1 MNKERKFHFY
11 KYVVKRHLNDIKA
24 SIESSSNTMER
35 NYYYTRYAAQLSI
48 YAETLNVQEK
58 YLERAVNSVLN
69 QTYQN
74 FELILV
80 DDKSPDRCGEIC
92 DKIENMHINVK
103 VIHHEENK
111 GLSAARNTGMKYAT
125 GQYIWFMDSDDYVQ
139 KTLLEKV
146 YDSLEETLAEAQRSA
161 EVTHNHPEG
170 IKGAQA
176 IAACVFLART
186 GKKKKEIKEYV
197 SSTFGYDLGR
207 TIEEIRPSYHIGAN
221 ATCQGSVPEAII
233 SFLDSTDY
241 ENAIRL
247 AISIGGD
254 SDTIACMAGGIAEA
268 YYREIPD
275 EIVNTVLDMLPQQM
289 KEVIEEFSAK
299 YYS

>member
-1 MNKERKFHFY
+1 MDFPPY
-11 KYVVKRHLNDIKA
+11 
-24 SIESSSNTMER
+24 
-35 NYYYTRYAAQLSI
+35 
-48 YAETLNVQEK
+48 
-58 YLERAVNSVLN
+58 NSFGNGSAMRV
-69 QTYQN
+69 
-74 FELILV
+74 
-80 DDKSPDRCGEIC
+80 SPIGW
-92 DKIENMHINVK
+92 M
-103 VIHHEENK
+103 
-111 GLSAARNTGMKYAT
+111 
-125 GQYIWFMDSDDYVQ
+125 
-139 KTLLEKV
+139 

-186 GKKKKEIKEYV
+186 GKKKEEIKEYV

-207 TIEEIRPSYHIGAN
+207 TIEEIRPSYHISAN

-233 SFLDSTDY
+233 SFLDSTNY

-275 EIVNTVLDMLPQQM
+275 EIVNTVLDLLPQQM
-289 KEVIEEFSAK
+289 QEVIEEFSAR
-299 YYS
+299 YYR

>member
-1 MNKERKFHFY
+1 MCRRRLTLYNNRKMILGAICGDIIGSVYERCNVLSMDFPLFKKLFTRFTDDT
-11 KYVVKRHLNDIKA
+11 VLTVA
-24 SIESSSNTMER
+24 TMDCQLGKTK
-35 NYYYTRYAAQLSI
+35 NYTLYY
-48 YAETLNVQEK
+48 
-58 YLERAVNSVLN
+58 
-69 QTYQN
+69 QTYGKHYRGRGYGSLFVKWMFSDEPQPYN
-74 FELILV
+74 SFGNGSAMRV
-80 DDKSPDRCGEIC
+80 SPIGW
-92 DKIENMHINVK
+92 M
-103 VIHHEENK
+103 
-111 GLSAARNTGMKYAT
+111 
-125 GQYIWFMDSDDYVQ
+125 
-139 KTLLEKV
+139 
-146 YDSLEETLAEAQRSA
+146 YDSLEKTLAEAQRSA
-161 EVTHNHPEG
+161 GVTHNHPEG

-186 GKKKKEIKEYV
+186 GKKKEEIKEYV

>member
-1 MNKERKFHFY
+1 MFSDEPQPY
-11 KYVVKRHLNDIKA
+11 
-24 SIESSSNTMER
+24 
-35 NYYYTRYAAQLSI
+35 
-48 YAETLNVQEK
+48 
-58 YLERAVNSVLN
+58 NSFGNGSAMRV
-69 QTYQN
+69 
-74 FELILV
+74 
-80 DDKSPDRCGEIC
+80 SPIGW
-92 DKIENMHINVK
+92 M
-103 VIHHEENK
+103 
-111 GLSAARNTGMKYAT
+111 
-125 GQYIWFMDSDDYVQ
+125 
-139 KTLLEKV
+139 

-186 GKKKKEIKEYV
+186 GKKKEEIKEYV

-207 TIEEIRPSYHIGAN
+207 TIEEIRPSYHISAN
-221 ATCQGSVPEAII
+221 ATCQDSVPEAII

-254 SDTIACMAGGIAEA
+254 SDTIACMTGGIAEA

-275 EIVNTVLDMLPQQM
+275 EIVSTVLDLLPQQM
-289 KEVIEEFSAK
+289 QEVIEEFSAR
-299 YYS
+299 YYR